1 MNKNKDIEWF
11 VRAARFLKVVGHPLR
26 LTLVE
31 KLEKGSSRVSDL
43 VAVSGASQAEV
54 SKQLALLRRSGV
66 VRSEAKG
73 NERWYTIAD
82 PRVGYILDC
91 IRKHGKGR

>member
-1 MNKNKDIEWF
+1 MNKQQDIQWV

-26 LTLVE
+26 LALVE
-31 KLEKGSSRVSDL
+31 RLEKGRSRVGEL
-43 VAVSGASQAEV
+43 VAATGAGQAEV

-66 VRSEAKG
+66 VRSEARG
-73 NERWYTIAD
+73 NERWYSIAD

-91 IRKHGKGR
+91 IRKHGKGK